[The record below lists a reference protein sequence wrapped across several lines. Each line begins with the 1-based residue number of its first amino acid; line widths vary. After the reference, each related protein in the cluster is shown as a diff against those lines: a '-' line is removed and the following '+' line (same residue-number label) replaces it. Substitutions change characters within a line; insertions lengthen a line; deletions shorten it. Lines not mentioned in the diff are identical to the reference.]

1 MLDSDSNVFHER
13 ASIFL
18 LSFAERAWS
27 RVAGHCTAYW
37 SSAPVPRLHKLD
49 KDMHWGTDDEH
60 SQGGDGFKA
69 KAYLRPWGTE
79 ETTQAT
85 TTGVGL
91 A

>member
-1 MLDSDSNVFHER
+1 
-13 ASIFL
+13 
-18 LSFAERAWS
+18 
-27 RVAGHCTAYW
+27 
-37 SSAPVPRLHKLD
+37 
-49 KDMHWGTDDEH
+49 MHWGTDDEH